1 MEIDFGSLSNGEL
14 KQLLAD
20 AKKEMDFRE
29 SEAKRIHLQSIYEVL
44 MDAVSK
50 YEINFIYESREQD
63 LIVSH
68 IEKTLEGIEIYLED

>member
-1 MEIDFGSLSNGEL
+1 
-14 KQLLAD
+14 
-20 AKKEMDFRE
+20 
-29 SEAKRIHLQSIYEVL
+29 